1 MGKARLTSRD
11 VVPRDSVTYRSTYRR
26 RSWHRRAI
34 MEEFIRR
41 RAAACAR
48 NTAVGIAGLNRSVA
62 YKLAQVFADATFI
75 IKLLH
80 ISHTHRLSS
89 SAGNRLYRH
98 SKVLSHCNT
107 SRCLHRLFQ
116 SSSRIFYAY
125 LFSFS
130 VLCYFFGAMPCIIAA
145 YAVMRCLCVCPSVVD
160 HVKTNQR
167 IFKIFSQSG
176 SPTIL
181 VFPYQTSWHYSD
193 PPPYKERRMQ
203 GGMKKITIFDQYLA
217 LSTK

>member
-48 NTAVGIAGLNRSVA
+48 NTAVGIAGLHRSVA

-125 LFSFS
+125 LFFVFS
-130 VLCYFFGAMPCIIAA
+130 SLLFFWCDAMHNRGLC
-145 YAVMRCLCVCPSVVD
+145 R
-160 HVKTNQR
+160 H
-167 IFKIFSQSG
+167 
-176 SPTIL
+176 
-181 VFPYQTSWHYSD
+181 
-193 PPPYKERRMQ
+193 
-203 GGMKKITIFDQYLA
+203 A
-217 LSTK
+217 LSVCLSVRRGSCQNESTYLQDFFTIG

>member
-107 SRCLHRLFQ
+107 SMPSQTL
-116 SSSRIFYAY
+116 SK
-125 LFSFS
+125 LFSNFLCLSFFVFS
-130 VLCYFFGAMPCIIAA
+130 SLLFFWCDATHNRGLC
-145 YAVMRCLCVCPSVVD
+145 R
-160 HVKTNQR
+160 H
-167 IFKIFSQSG
+167 
-176 SPTIL
+176 
-181 VFPYQTSWHYSD
+181 
-193 PPPYKERRMQ
+193 
-203 GGMKKITIFDQYLA
+203 A
-217 LSTK
+217 LSVCLSVRHGSCQNESTYLQDFFTIG

>member
-107 SRCLHRLFQ
+107 SMPSQTL
-116 SSSRIFYAY
+116 SK
-125 LFSFS
+125 LFSNFLCLSFFVFS
-130 VLCYFFGAMPCIIAA
+130 SLLFFWCDAMHNRGLC
-145 YAVMRCLCVCPSVVD
+145 R
-160 HVKTNQR
+160 H
-167 IFKIFSQSG
+167 
-176 SPTIL
+176 
-181 VFPYQTSWHYSD
+181 
-193 PPPYKERRMQ
+193 
-203 GGMKKITIFDQYLA
+203 A
-217 LSTK
+217 LSVCLSVRRGSCQNESTYLQDFFTIG